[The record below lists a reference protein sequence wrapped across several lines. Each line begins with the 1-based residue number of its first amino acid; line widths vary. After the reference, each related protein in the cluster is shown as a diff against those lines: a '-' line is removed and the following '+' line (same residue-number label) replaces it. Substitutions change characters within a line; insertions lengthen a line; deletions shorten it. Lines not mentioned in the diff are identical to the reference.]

1 MSSNKSKKILV
12 VDDEVDILE
21 LLKYNLKKEGYNV
34 KTVTNGVDAVE
45 TAKDFFPDLVLLD
58 IMMPHL
64 DGYSIL
70 KRMKDQKSLAKVP
83 VIIYTGKS
91 FPIDEKKARDLGAD
105 SYLVKPVKGSVIV
118 EEVKK
123 YI

>member
-1 MSSNKSKKILV
+1 MSDS
-12 VDDEVDILE
+12 VDILVIDDNDVQLDYMTD
-21 LLKYNLKKEGYNV
+21 LLTQKGFTV
-34 KTVTNGVDAVE
+34 KTSNESLTAVE
-45 TAKDFFPDLVLLD
+45 MMLKVNPRVVILD

-70 KRMKDQKSLAKVP
+70 KNMRDEKSLSKVP

-91 FPIDEKKARDLGAD
+91 FPIDEKKARDLGAN

-118 EEVKK
+118 EEIKK

>member
-1 MSSNKSKKILV
+1 MSDS
-12 VDDEVDILE
+12 VDILVIDDNDIQLE
-21 LLKYNLKKEGYNV
+21 YMTDLLSQKGFTV
-34 KTVTNGVDAVE
+34 KTTTDSMAAVDTMLKTNPKVVI
-45 TAKDFFPDLVLLD
+45 LD
-58 IMMPHL
+58 IMMPRL

-70 KRMKDQKSLAKVP
+70 KKMRDHKNLANVP

-91 FPIDEKKARDLGAD
+91 FPIDEKKARNLGAN
-105 SYLVKPVKGSVIV
+105 SYIVKPVKGSVIV

>member
-1 MSSNKSKKILV
+1 VSES
-12 VDDEVDILE
+12 VDILVIDDNDVQLDYMTD
-21 LLKYNLKKEGYNV
+21 LLTQKGFTV
-34 KTVTNGVDAVE
+34 KTSTDSLAAVDTMLKNNPKV
-45 TAKDFFPDLVLLD
+45 VILD

-70 KRMKDQKSLAKVP
+70 RRMRDEKSLAKVP

-91 FPIDEKKARDLGAD
+91 YPIDEKKARDLGAN

-118 EEVKK
+118 EEIKK

>member
-1 MSSNKSKKILV
+1 MSES
-12 VDDEVDILE
+12 VDILVIDDNDVQLDYMTD
-21 LLKYNLKKEGYNV
+21 LLTQKGYKIKTSTESLTAVDMMLKINPKV
-34 KTVTNGVDAVE
+34 VI
-45 TAKDFFPDLVLLD
+45 LD

-70 KRMKDQKSLAKVP
+70 KKMRDQKSLAKVP

-91 FPIDEKKARDLGAD
+91 FPIDEKKARDLGAN

-118 EEVKK
+118 EEIKK

>member
-1 MSSNKSKKILV
+1 MSDS
-12 VDDEVDILE
+12 VDILVIDDNDVQLE
-21 LLKYNLKKEGYNV
+21 YMNDLLTQKGFTV
-34 KTVTNGVDAVE
+34 KTSTNSLEAVDTMLKSNPKV
-45 TAKDFFPDLVLLD
+45 VILD
-58 IMMPHL
+58 IMMPQL

-70 KRMKDQKSLAKVP
+70 KRMKDQKSLAKIP

-91 FPIDEKKARDLGAD
+91 YPIDEKKARDLGAD

-118 EEVKK
+118 EEIKK

>member
-1 MSSNKSKKILV
+1 MSDS
-12 VDDEVDILE
+12 VDILVIDDNDVQLE
-21 LLKYNLKKEGYNV
+21 YMTDLLTQKGFSV
-34 KTVTNGVDAVE
+34 KTSTNSLTAVE
-45 TAKDFFPDLVLLD
+45 MMLKINPKVVILD
-58 IMMPHL
+58 IMMPQL

-70 KRMKDQKSLAKVP
+70 KNMRDQKKLAMVP

-91 FPIDEKKARDLGAD
+91 YPIDEKKARDLGAN

-118 EEVKK
+118 EEIKK

>member
-1 MSSNKSKKILV
+1 MS
-12 VDDEVDILE
+12 ETVDILVIDDNDVQLDYMTD
-21 LLKYNLKKEGYNV
+21 LLNQKGYSV
-34 KTVTNGVDAVE
+34 KTSSDSLAAVE
-45 TAKDFFPDLVLLD
+45 TMLKIKPKVVILD

-70 KRMKDQKSLAKVP
+70 KRMRDQKSLAKIP

-91 FPIDEKKARDLGAD
+91 YPIDEKKARDLGAN

-118 EEVKK
+118 EEIKK

>member
-1 MSSNKSKKILV
+1 MSDS
-12 VDDEVDILE
+12 VDILVIDDNDIQLE
-21 LLKYNLKKEGYNV
+21 YMNDLLTQKGFTV
-34 KTVTNGVDAVE
+34 KTSTDSMEAVDTMLKTNP
-45 TAKDFFPDLVLLD
+45 KLVILD
-58 IMMPHL
+58 IMMPRL

-70 KRMKDQKSLAKVP
+70 KRMKDQKSLAKIP

-91 FPIDEKKARDLGAD
+91 YPIDEKKARDLGAD

-118 EEVKK
+118 EEIKK

>member
-1 MSSNKSKKILV
+1 VSDS
-12 VDDEVDILE
+12 VDILVIDDNDVQLE
-21 LLKYNLKKEGYNV
+21 YMNDLLTQKGFTV
-34 KTVTNGVDAVE
+34 KTSTNSLEAVDTMLKINPKV
-45 TAKDFFPDLVLLD
+45 VILD

-70 KRMKDQKSLAKVP
+70 KKMKDQKSLAKVP

-91 FPIDEKKARDLGAD
+91 FPIDEKKARDLGAN

>member
-1 MSSNKSKKILV
+1 VSDS
-12 VDDEVDILE
+12 VDILVIDDNDVQLDYMND
-21 LLKYNLKKEGYNV
+21 LLSQKGFTV
-34 KTVTNGVDAVE
+34 KTSTNSLEAVD
-45 TAKDFFPDLVLLD
+45 TMLKTNPKLVILD

-64 DGYSIL
+64 DGYTIL
-70 KRMKDQKSLAKVP
+70 KKMKDQKSLVKVP

-91 FPIDEKKARDLGAD
+91 YPIDEKKARDLGAN